1 VPAELAGQRPLLE
14 RAAAGDREAFASL
27 YDGQVGGVY
36 RYLLAWTGDR
46 ARAAELTGQVFRSA
60 PRWLAATAPDRAEA
74 GAWLVAMARDAVQG
88 PAAPGRPAS
97 PPAGPVEA
105 VALLP
110 YPQREVVVLRLLCGH
125 SLDHTAHLSGYPRR
139 AVLELQLAAC
149 RSIGTLTGRARPVD
163 PAIPAET
170 FEGHL
175 SHPLIDPAAADPTA
189 SDPADAD
196 PSLAVAASLRQAAP
210 QLVTAPDPLFV
221 QQLRQTLTAPT
232 PAGQGAHLSHPV
244 PGSDPWWGSVAERRD
259 GQRRLSTGSDRRSW
273 RDWLAT
279 GWGEL
284 SPSRRPWVST
294 AVATAGIVVALAL
307 RSFGDPGPPAACGGR
322 PCPAPTTAAAA
333 ASSVGNPLTTA
344 LGPTTTG
351 PAATG
356 QAPSTSPRSSPATS
370 PPTTRPATTAP
381 PTTARPRPTT
391 TTRATTTT
399 PTPTTLPP
407 TTTTAAPAPT

>member
-1 VPAELAGQRPLLE
+1 MLE

-46 ARAAELTGQVFRSA
+46 SRAAELTGQVFRSA
-60 PRWLAATAPDRAEA
+60 PRWLAATARDRAEA
-74 GAWLVAMARDAVQG
+74 GAWLIAMARDAVQG
-88 PAAPGRPAS
+88 PAAPGRTATAA
-97 PPAGPVEA
+97 AGPVEA

-110 YPQREVVVLRLLCGH
+110 DPQREVVVLRLLCGH
-125 SLDHTAHLSGYPRR
+125 SLDHTAHLSGYPHR
-139 AVLELQLAAC
+139 AALELQLAAC
-149 RSIGTLTGRARPVD
+149 RSVATLTGRARPAD
-163 PAIPAET
+163 PAIPAEM
-170 FEGHL
+170 FERHL
-175 SHPLIDPAAADPTA
+175 SHPQIDPTA
-189 SDPADAD
+189 SDPVAAAD

-210 QLVTAPDPLFV
+210 QLVTAPDPPFV
-221 QQLRQTLTAPT
+221 QRLRQTLTAPI
-232 PAGQGAHLSHPV
+232 PAGPGAHLTHPV
-244 PGSDPWWGSVAERRD
+244 PGRAPRWGSVAGRRD

-273 RDWLAT
+273 RDWLST

-307 RSFGDPGPPAACGGR
+307 RAFGDPGPPAACGGR
-322 PCPAPTTAAAA
+322 PCPAPTTAVAAAA
-333 ASSVGNPLTTA
+333 ASSVGTPLTTV
-344 LGPTTTG
+344 LQPTTTR

-381 PTTARPRPTT
+381 PTTAAPRPTT
-391 TTRATTTT
+391 TTGATTTT
-399 PTPTTLPP
+399 TTPTTLPP
-407 TTTTAAPAPT
+407 STTTAPAPT